1 MNGENK
7 DENQIL
13 NRNGYDGINIK
24 EFCRLLSASAASG
37 TLKKAVF
44 SRPSASENEKAIRI
58 NVTPY
63 GALSGAATKIAVESF
78 YKDGR
83 TLRDNI
89 KAENLYERAL
99 TLTSQYRQANL
110 ITETDEYQLMVS
122 KKGKATLISSK
133 KPTSGSGDS
142 KNDDAASS
150 HENKNAHNRQKKY
163 IFNGTEPFLRE
174 LGISSAEGRVHDKK
188 QSKFRQINRFTE
200 LLDDVYDKLPSSGTL
215 NVCDLCCG
223 KSYLSFAVYEY
234 LSNVRGR
241 DVKMLCVDRKQN
253 VIEYCADVAKRTGA
267 DGMTFVCSDI
277 NESSVYENTFGDSNI
292 HLVVSLHACDTAT
305 DAVLRRAVA
314 MGARVILSTPCCH
327 HELNGKIN
335 CEPLSFITRRSM
347 TSQRLTE
354 TVTDSLRAL
363 MLEIEGYH
371 TDIVEL
377 IDPDETPKNLLIRAV
392 RRRGGTIINNE
403 KIDEYNKIIDF
414 LGLNGSFYDIYKSR
428 GDKIER

>member
-1 MNGENK
+1 MSGENK
-7 DENQIL
+7 GENQ
-13 NRNGYDGINIK
+13 NTKKNGYDVIIIE
-24 EFCRLLSASAASG
+24 EFCRLVSASASSG

-44 SRPSASENEKAIRI
+44 SRPSAPKNETALRI
-58 NVTPY
+58 NVTPFGPY
-63 GALSGAATKIAVESF
+63 SGAATKIAVESF
-78 YKDGR
+78 YQDGR

-99 TLTSQYRQANL
+99 ALAAKFRQANL
-110 ITETDEYQLMVS
+110 ITEAEQYQLMVS
-122 KKGKATLISSK
+122 KKGKATLICSK
-133 KPTSGSGDS
+133 TQTASNSDS
-142 KNDDAASS
+142 KNDDAANS
-150 HENKNAHNRQKKY
+150 HESQNSHNRQKKY
-163 IFNGTEPFLRE
+163 IFDGTELFLRE

-234 LSNVRGR
+234 LSTVRGR
-241 DVKMLCVDRKQN
+241 DVKMLCVDKKQN
-253 VIEYCADVAKRTGA
+253 VIEYCDDVAKRTGA

-277 NESSVYENTFGDSNI
+277 NDSSVYENAFGDSTI
-292 HLVVSLHACDTAT
+292 HLVVSLRACDTAT
-305 DAVLRRAVA
+305 DAVLRRAAA

-335 CEPLSFITRRSM
+335 CEALSFITRRSM

-363 MLEIEGYH
+363 MLEIESYR

-392 RRRGGTIINNE
+392 KRRRGAIMNND

-414 LGLNGSFYDIYKSR
+414 LGLHGSFYDIYKSR
-428 GDKIER
+428 GDKIE